1 MYYIKVIGERKDDSM
16 LGLYDNIKR
25 RRIELGMS
33 QDELA
38 KLTGYTDRSS
48 IAKIEAGKV
57 DLTRSK
63 IMLFAEAL
71 RISPADLMGWESD
84 EEYYFDSDTAAI
96 AQQMKDNKEMSMLF
110 DAARDAD
117 PEDLKAVYNMLL
129 ALKRKERKE

>member
-1 MYYIKVIGERKDDSM
+1 M